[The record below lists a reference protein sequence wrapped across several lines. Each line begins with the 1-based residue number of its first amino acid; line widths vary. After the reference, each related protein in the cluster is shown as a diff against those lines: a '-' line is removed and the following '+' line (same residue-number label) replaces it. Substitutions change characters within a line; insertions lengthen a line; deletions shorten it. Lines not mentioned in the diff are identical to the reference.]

1 MDRDTLVLGI
11 AAVFAGT
18 FVLMTILAL
27 SHSLFLLI
35 VALPFGAAAYFMWWQ
50 ISGKMEDRFRGR
62 ARDPDADA
70 RRRAAEA
77 RQRAAAGG
85 DGRGAAEGAPG
96 GNSRFAE
103 EARRRA
109 ERGEGPFADGFG
121 RERGRGEQFREGRF
135 GGQRADG
142 RGRGR
147 GGRGRSGRGPGT
159 AGSAGMPASEAYDA
173 LDIERGASQDSIKSA
188 YREKVKEVHPDSGGD
203 EEAFK
208 RVNRAYETLREE

>member
-1 MDRDTLVLGI
+1 MDRDRLVLGI

-18 FVLMTILAL
+18 FVLMTVLAL
-27 SHSLFLLI
+27 THSLFLLF
-35 VALPFGAAAYFMWWQ
+35 VAVPFGAAAYFMWWQ

-62 ARDPDADA
+62 TRDPDADA

-77 RQRAAAGG
+77 RQRAAAGSSG

-109 ERGEGPFADGFG
+109 ERGEEPFADGFG
-121 RERGRGEQFREGRF
+121 RERGRGERFREGRF

-142 RGRGR
+142 RGRDGR
-147 GGRGRSGRGPGT
+147 NRSGRGPGT
-159 AGSAGMPASEAYDA
+159 AGSTGMPASEAYDA

-208 RVNRAYETLREE
+208 RVNRAYETLQEE

>member
-18 FVLMTILAL
+18 FVLMSVLAL
-27 SHSLFLLI
+27 THSLFLFV

-50 ISGKMEDRFRGR
+50 VSGKLEEQFRGR
-62 ARDPDADA
+62 ASDPTAGA

-77 RQRAAAGG
+77 RQRAA
-85 DGRGAAEGAPG
+85 EGATG
-96 GNSRFAE
+96 GRSRFAE

-109 ERGEGPFADGFG
+109 NADGGRANGAQFG
-121 RERGRGEQFREGRF
+121 DARFREERF
-135 GGQRADG
+135 RGDG
-142 RGRGR
+142 RVG
-147 GGRGRSGRGPGT
+147 GGRRGPGGGRRGPGGGRRGPGGVGPGT
-159 AGSAGMPASEAYDA
+159 AGSTGMPLSEAYDA
-173 LDIERGASQDSIKSA
+173 LDVERGASQESIKSA

-208 RVNRAYETLREE
+208 RVNRAYEALREK